1 MHAVSFSWSEV
12 CTENSGK
19 KKIIIQKKK
28 KKTGEDKSSLYVA
41 EISKTCLMVVLIVWL
56 VSLV

>member
-1 MHAVSFSWSEV
+1 MLSRFLGLKSALKILE
-12 CTENSGK
+12 K
-19 KKIIIQKKK
+19 KNNNTKEK